1 MFKINGLEINVTG
14 EQLLNDLKFSL
25 NQNGIYLLN
34 TIKVGNNNIQF
45 SCPAH
50 KEGQER
56 TPSCGMSTV
65 PTYKGNKEYPAG
77 TVHCFT
83 CGYTA
88 TLEEFISYCFGYQDG
103 GILGNRWL
111 KANYRTSMLQKS
123 RNFKLEFNTEQIKQE
138 LPTIPDE
145 ELNEL
150 LDEYAS
156 TTNDNE
162 YYYSDIDEWNSYAR
176 KYTKKEYDE
185 AYENLCKEIANHVG
199 DGKVDFIFGS
209 SRRNLF

>member
-65 PTYKGNKEYPAG
+65 PTYKGNK
-77 TVHCFT
+77 
-83 CGYTA
+83 
-88 TLEEFISYCFGYQDG
+88 
-103 GILGNRWL
+103 
-111 KANYRTSMLQKS
+111 
-123 RNFKLEFNTEQIKQE
+123 
-138 LPTIPDE
+138 
-145 ELNEL
+145 
-150 LDEYAS
+150 
-156 TTNDNE
+156 
-162 YYYSDIDEWNSYAR
+162 
-176 KYTKKEYDE
+176 
-185 AYENLCKEIANHVG
+185 
-199 DGKVDFIFGS
+199 
-209 SRRNLF
+209 